1 MVVIEGNISVDRR
14 SGDGLQLEEEEV
26 GQVGPGKDWVGSLH
40 QGGQGL
46 GPAVRQQCP
55 AAQEDPHP
63 GGTAHRNARSRE
75 ASAHR
80 C

>member
-1 MVVIEGNISVDRR
+1 MVIIEGDISVDRL

-26 GQVGPGKDWVGSLH
+26 GQVGPDQDWVGSLH

-55 AAQEDPHP
+55 AAQEDPRP
-63 GGTAHRNARSRE
+63 GGTAPGNARSRNP
-75 ASAHR
+75 SAQR

>member
-1 MVVIEGNISVDRR
+1 MVIIEGDISVDRL

-63 GGTAHRNARSRE
+63 GGTAPENARSRNP
-75 ASAHR
+75 SAHQ